1 LPSSFEGE
9 YGFVRYTCTATC
21 ERPWD
26 VDIVSK
32 RAFTVVGIED
42 INQEPETM
50 EPACVSE
57 CDSSVS
63 FCCRKQGSVS
73 VKLSLDRTGF
83 TPGEQFQ
90 VNATITNDS
99 SKTIRCSALK
109 MRQQVD
115 YRAKTFAGSE
125 HVKSASR
132 VIVKKEKGE
141 IAPHSKFAW
150 INENVVVPSIP
161 PRLSRCKI
169 IQITYTLELDVDG
182 CVKAVLP
189 IQIGTIPCLS
199 NIVERTING
208 QKKMDSPGAANGAT
222 PTQSIPKPV
231 FDGSTIQVK
240 QVWKATNIGQIKEK
254 TDLVKTVEVTV
265 TNESGQTLDNTS
277 DGEDLSPQA
286 EVLLFAK
293 KRVRMPSSILSELY
307 PKLPSPYYR

>member
-1 LPSSFEGE
+1 
-9 YGFVRYTCTATC
+9 
-21 ERPWD
+21 
-26 VDIVSK
+26 
-32 RAFTVVGIED
+32 
-42 INQEPETM
+42 M

-63 FCCRKQGSVS
+63 FCCRRQGSVS

-169 IQITYTLELDVDG
+169 IQITYTLELDVTVTNESGQTLDNTSDG
-182 CVKAVLP
+182 EDLSPQAEVLLFAKKRVRMP
-189 IQIGTIPCLS
+189 SSILS
-199 NIVERTING
+199 ELYP
-208 QKKMDSPGAANGAT
+208 KLPSPYYRECHFGEVDI
-222 PTQSIPKPV
+222 SE
-231 FDGSTIQVK
+231 D
-240 QVWKATNIGQIKEK
+240 KEN
-254 TDLVKTVEVTV
+254 VTV

-307 PKLPSPYYR
+307 PKLPSPYYRECHFGEVDISEDKENVQYGDTKFAPKYPFYTE

>member
-1 LPSSFEGE
+1 MYYSFSLSSTAVLIEYHHFKVVIVTSEPKKINEILLELKGRAKTYWTKHSGKSRKHCSQAEPYFCEQFNTCYTHQFTQISSQNKKERILPQGRHEIPFSYTLPKTLPSSFEGE

-63 FCCRKQGSVS
+63 FCCRRQGSVS

-115 YRAKTFAGSE
+115 YR
-125 HVKSASR
+125 
-132 VIVKKEKGE
+132 
-141 IAPHSKFAW
+141 
-150 INENVVVPSIP
+150 
-161 PRLSRCKI
+161 
-169 IQITYTLELDVDG
+169 
-182 CVKAVLP
+182 
-189 IQIGTIPCLS
+189 
-199 NIVERTING
+199 
-208 QKKMDSPGAANGAT
+208 
-222 PTQSIPKPV
+222 
-231 FDGSTIQVK
+231 
-240 QVWKATNIGQIKEK
+240 
-254 TDLVKTVEVTV
+254 
-265 TNESGQTLDNTS
+265 
-277 DGEDLSPQA
+277 
-286 EVLLFAK
+286 
-293 KRVRMPSSILSELY
+293 
-307 PKLPSPYYR
+307 